1 MLRTISYALAVTG
14 LMACLAAPAFAQD
27 QYRTR
32 ETGSSMSSSEMTYGS
47 HHHNGW
53 SRAYRLTPL
62 DQKRLRAM
70 GLTNKE
76 VYIIANVARETGRDP
91 DDIAQMIFR
100 GATVA
105 SLSEEFNLSPKVVE
119 TPRPEWTTPEWDQ
132 AVERGS
138 SWPMTMSGDH
148 GMGSGDREM
157 RRERRERPS
166 SESGGTGR

>member
-1 MLRTISYALAVTG
+1 MLRTISYALALTG
-14 LMACLAAPAFAQD
+14 LMACVAAPAFAQD

-32 ETGSSMSSSEMTYGS
+32 ETRGSMRSSEMTYESGR
-47 HHHNGW
+47 HNGW

-76 VYIIANVARETGRDP
+76 VYIVANVARETGRDP

-100 GATVA
+100 GATIA
-105 SLSEEFNLSPKVVE
+105 SLSEEFNLSPRVIE

-138 SWPMTMSGDH
+138 SWPMTMSGDR
-148 GMGSGDREM
+148 GM
-157 RRERRERPS
+157 RRHDQDRDR
-166 SESGGTGR
+166 GTPR